1 MQSPSPPV
9 LNQTLLPASFLGDK
23 EDATYVE
30 GYENG
35 PSVVTF
41 ADGRKEER
49 NYESGVITGP
59 ALVVGP
65 QGIRSI

>member
-1 MQSPSPPV
+1 MIESLSPV
-9 LNQTLLPASFLGDK
+9 SFLGDK

-59 ALVVGP
+59 AVVVGP
-65 QGIRSI
+65 QGT